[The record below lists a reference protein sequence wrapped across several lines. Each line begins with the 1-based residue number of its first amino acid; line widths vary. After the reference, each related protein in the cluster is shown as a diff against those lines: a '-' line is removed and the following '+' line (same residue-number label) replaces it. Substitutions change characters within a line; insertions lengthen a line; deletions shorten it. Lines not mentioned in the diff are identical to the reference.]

1 MEIKINNKDVIWS
14 YFSQI
19 FQFGAGLFLLPVIL
33 RKLPSEHLA
42 IWYVFLSITS
52 LVNLLDFG
60 FQQTIMRNV
69 SYIFSGAQ
77 KLLKFGIH
85 DDDSSEEVNYELLLS
100 LIKSAKKIYR
110 TIAIIA
116 FILLITFGT
125 WYIYDITTELAAQ
138 QDILIAWVIYVF
150 SAVLNFYFYYYTPL
164 LLGRGQIKE
173 SNKTIVFSKLFYI
186 GFSFIGLSL
195 NYGLIAVSIGNLFG
209 SFVNRVLSYN
219 YFYDENLI
227 VELDNI
233 TDFSNDKNIFSIIW
247 ANSYRLGLVSIGSFL
262 ILRSNT
268 LLTSKYLDLKI
279 VAQYG
284 LTLQLLNILA
294 RSSSILFKTFLP
306 KFNQLRVK
314 SEINKLKKFFG
325 ISLLVGWGTYGLG
338 VLIIFALGNNLLN
351 LIGSETNLL
360 PDNYLLF
367 LSLILFLEF
376 NHSISA
382 TFITTQN
389 EVPFVKASL
398 FSGLGIVISSFIIL
412 KFTKFGILGV
422 LSFQFIF
429 QLLYNN
435 WKWPYEVL
443 KDLESNYWEL
453 FILGAKFS
461 LSKLRSFI

>member
-77 KLLKFGIH
+77 KLLKFGI
-85 DDDSSEEVNYELLLS
+85 DDEASEEVNYELLLS

-116 FILLITFGT
+116 FILLIIFGT

-138 QDILIAWVIYVF
+138 KDILIAWVIYVF

-195 NYGLIAVSIGNLFG
+195 NYGLIAVSIGNLLG
-209 SFVNRVLSYN
+209 SFVNRILSYN
-219 YFYDENLI
+219 YFYDEDLKINLNC
-227 VELDNI
+227 VS
-233 TDFSNDKNIFSIIW
+233 DFSNDKSIFNIIW
-247 ANSYRLGLVSIGSFL
+247 ANSYRFGLVSLGGFL

-268 LLTSKYLDLKI
+268 LLTSKFLDLKI

-284 LTLQLLNILA
+284 LSLQLLNILA
-294 RSSSILFKTFLP
+294 RSSKVLFNTFLP

-314 SEINKLKKFFG
+314 NKITKLKKYFG
-325 ISLLVGWGTYGLG
+325 TSLLIGWGTYFLG
-338 VLIIFALGNNLLN
+338 VIIIYFLGNDILN
-351 LIGSETNLL
+351 LIGSETSLL
-360 PDNYLLF
+360 SEFYLLF

-376 NHSISA
+376 NHSIFA

-398 FSGLGIVISSFIIL
+398 FSGFGIVISSFIIL
-412 KFTKFGILGV
+412 KYTEYGILGILV
-422 LSFQFIF
+422 AQFFIQLS
-429 QLLYNN
+429 YNN
-435 WKWPYEVL
+435 WKWPYKVL
-443 KDLESNYWEL
+443 KDLESNYKEL
-453 FILGAKFS
+453 LIFGIQFIGKKIKDL
-461 LSKLRSFI
+461 

>member
-110 TIAIIA
+110 NIAIIA
-116 FILLITFGT
+116 FTLLITFGT

-138 QDILIAWVIYVF
+138 QDILMAWIIYVF

-195 NYGLIAVSIGNLFG
+195 NYGLIAVSIGNLLG
-209 SFVNRVLSYN
+209 SFVNRIMSYN
-219 YFYDENLI
+219 YFYDEDLKI
-227 VELDNI
+227 KFKNI
-233 TDFSNDKNIFSIIW
+233 SDFSNDKNIFKIIW
-247 ANSYRLGLVSIGSFL
+247 ANSYRLGLVSLGGFL

-268 LLTSKYLDLKI
+268 LLTSKFLDLKI

-284 LTLQLLNILA
+284 LSLQLLNILA
-294 RSSSILFKTFLP
+294 RSSSVLFNTFLP

-314 SEINKLKKFFG
+314 NKIYKLKKFFG
-325 ISLLVGWGTYGLG
+325 TSLLIGWGTYGFG
-338 VLIIFALGNNLLN
+338 VLIIFTLGNDILN
-351 LIGSETNLL
+351 LIGSETSLL
-360 PDNYLLF
+360 PKNYILF

-376 NHSISA
+376 NHSVSA

-398 FSGLGIVISSFIIL
+398 FSGFGIVISSFIIL
-412 KFTKFGILGV
+412 KYTNYGILGI
-422 LSFQFIF
+422 LITQFII
-429 QLLYNN
+429 QLAYNN
-435 WKWPYEVL
+435 WKWPYKVL
-443 KDLESNYWEL
+443 KDLESNYLEL
-453 FILGAKFS
+453 FILGAKFC
-461 LSKLRSFI
+461 LSKLRSLI

>member
-85 DDDSSEEVNYELLLS
+85 GDDSSEEVNYELLLS

-195 NYGLIAVSIGNLFG
+195 NYGLIAVSIGNLLG

-219 YFYDENLI
+219 YFYDVDLKIKFE
-227 VELDNI
+227 NI
-233 TDFSNDKNIFSIIW
+233 TDFSNDKNIFNIIW
-247 ANSYRLGLVSIGSFL
+247 ANSYRLGLVSLGGFL

-268 LLTSKYLDLKI
+268 LLTSKFLDLKI

-284 LTLQLLNILA
+284 LSLQLLNILA
-294 RSSSILFKTFLP
+294 RSSNVLFNTFLP

-314 SEINKLKKFFG
+314 NKINKLKKFFG
-325 ISLLVGWGTYGLG
+325 TSLLVGWGTYGLG
-338 VLIIFALGNNLLN
+338 VSIIFIFGNDILN
-351 LIGSETNLL
+351 LIGSETSLL
-360 PDNYLLF
+360 PQNYILF

-382 TFITTQN
+382 TFITTEN
-389 EVPFVKASL
+389 KVPFVRASL

-412 KFTKFGILGV
+412 KYTNLGVMGILIV
-422 LSFQFIF
+422 QFII
-429 QLLYNN
+429 QLSYNN
-435 WKWPYEVL
+435 WKWPSKVL
-443 KDLESNYWEL
+443 KDLETNYYEL
-453 FILGAKFS
+453 FVLGANYIS
-461 LSKLRSFI
+461 SKLRSYI